1 MEFGRALRH
10 KARLT
15 EKRMARVAKPKQ
27 VASITLTREGSS
39 YRLRLEDEAGKAA
52 VYEATSDQALRL
64 ADALDDALAD
74 EEEEQRPR
82 LPAPKKGPSNALDG
96 SGTVKWYNPVKGFG
110 FITPAGGGDDLFVHR
125 SALEQAGITEL
136 AEGTRVRIKVT
147 EGKKGP
153 TVSALARE

>member
-1 MEFGRALRH
+1 
-10 KARLT
+10 
-15 EKRMARVAKPKQ
+15 MARATKPKK
-27 VASITLTREGSS
+27 VASITLTREGST
-39 YRLRLEDEAGKAA
+39 YRLSLEDDAGKLA
-52 VYEATSDQALRL
+52 VYETTSDQASRL

-74 EEEEQRPR
+74 EDEELRPR
-82 LPAPKKGPSNALDG
+82 LVAPEQDLSNRLDR
-96 SGTVKWYNPVKGFG
+96 SEVVKWYNPVKGFG

-136 AEGTRVRIKVT
+136 AEGARVRIKVT